1 MNTIKN
7 LIAQEQLFPAF
18 EQEVLPHYGQLA
30 TYLADQQMKKSAP
43 LLVAVNGAQGTG
55 KSTMALFLQAL
66 LKKQGK
72 QTAVI
77 SIDDLYHTFQAR
89 KKLAKD
95 VHPLLVTRGVPGTHD
110 IELGQLVIQ
119 HLQQAKVGEVIQIP
133 VYDKAVDD
141 RAPQSQWPSIS
152 APVDII
158 ILEGWCVG
166 AKPMLDADLQRP
178 INQLEADED
187 QDFVWRHYI
196 NQELKER
203 YQQFFS
209 QFDLLVMLKAPSF
222 DCVREWRALQEE
234 KLARKM
240 QVRMT
245 DAQTN
250 ENGKVN
256 APYKGLMDSS
266 ALNRF
271 MMHYERLTKHM
282 LEEMPKRADVLIT
295 LQQDHSIESV
305 DYKA

>member
-18 EQEVLPHYGQLA
+18 EQEVLPHYEQLA
-30 TYLADQQMKKSAP
+30 TFLGNKHEKKRST
-43 LLVAVNGAQGTG
+43 LLVAINGAQGTG
-55 KSTMALFLQAL
+55 KSTMALFLRAL

-77 SIDDLYHTFQAR
+77 SIDDLYHTYQTR
-89 KKLAKD
+89 KKLATD
-95 VHPLLVTRGVPGTHD
+95 IHPLLVTRGVPGTHD
-110 IELGQLVIQ
+110 MALGQLVIQ
-119 HLQQAKVGEVIQIP
+119 HLQNAKVGEVVQIP
-133 VYDKAVDD
+133 AYDKAVDD
-141 RAPQSQWPSIS
+141 RMPQSQWPSVS

-158 ILEGWCVG
+158 LLEGWCVG
-166 AKPMLDADLQRP
+166 ANPMAEDDLQNP
-178 INQLEADED
+178 INQLEAEED
-187 QDFVWRHYI
+187 QDIAWRHYI
-196 NQELKER
+196 NQELKDN
-203 YQQFFS
+203 YQRFFS

-240 QVRMT
+240 QVRMS
-245 DAQTN
+245 DRQTN

-256 APYKGLMDSS
+256 APFKGLMDSN

-282 LEEMPKRADVLIT
+282 LDEMPQRADVLIT
-295 LQQDHSIESV
+295 LKQDHAIQSV

>member
-18 EQEVLPHYGQLA
+18 EQEVLPHYAQLA
-30 TYLADQQMKKSAP
+30 TYLADRHTKKNAP

-55 KSTMALFLQAL
+55 KSTMALFLKAL

-89 KKLAKD
+89 KKLAED

-119 HLQQAKVGEVIQIP
+119 HLQQAKLGEVIQIP

-196 NQELKER
+196 NQELKEQ

>member
-18 EQEVLPHYGQLA
+18 EQEVLPHYEQLA
-30 TYLADQQMKKSAP
+30 TFLANKHDKKQST
-43 LLVAVNGAQGTG
+43 LLVAINGAQGTG
-55 KSTMALFLQAL
+55 KSTMALFLRAL

-77 SIDDLYHTFQAR
+77 SIDDLYHTYQTR
-89 KKLAKD
+89 KKLATD
-95 VHPLLVTRGVPGTHD
+95 IHPLLVTRGVPGTHD
-110 IELGQLVIQ
+110 MALGQLVIQ
-119 HLQQAKVGEVIQIP
+119 HLQNAKVGEVVQIP
-133 VYDKAVDD
+133 AYDKAVDD
-141 RAPQSQWPSIS
+141 RMPQSQWPSVS

-158 ILEGWCVG
+158 LLEGWCVG
-166 AKPMLDADLQRP
+166 ANPMSEEDLQNP

-187 QDFVWRHYI
+187 QGIAWRHYI
-196 NQELKER
+196 NQELKDN
-203 YQQFFS
+203 YQRFFS

-240 QVRMT
+240 QVRMS
-245 DAQTN
+245 DRQTN

-256 APYKGLMDSS
+256 APFKGLMDSN

-282 LEEMPKRADVLIT
+282 LDEMPQRADVLIT
-295 LQQDHSIESV
+295 LKQDHAIQSV

>member
-18 EQEVLPHYGQLA
+18 EQEVLPYYEKLA
-30 TYLADQQMKKSAP
+30 TFLANKYDEKQTT

-55 KSTMALFLQAL
+55 KSTMALFLKAL
-66 LKKQGK
+66 LKKLGK
-72 QTAVI
+72 NTAVI

-89 KKLAKD
+89 KKLAVD
-95 VHPLLVTRGVPGTHD
+95 VHPLFVTRGVPGTHD
-110 IELGQLVIQ
+110 VALGQLVID
-119 HLQQAKVGEVIQIP
+119 HLQSAKAGDIVQIP
-133 VYDKAVDD
+133 TYDKAIDD
-141 RAPQSQWPSIS
+141 RMPQSQWPSVN

-166 AKPMLDADLQRP
+166 AMPMEEVDLQMP

-187 QDFVWRHYI
+187 KDIVWRHYI
-196 NQELKER
+196 NQELKANYHR
-203 YQQFFS
+203 FFN
-209 QFDLLVMLKAPSF
+209 QFDMLVMLKAPSF
-222 DCVREWRALQEE
+222 DCVKEWRALQEE

-240 QVRMT
+240 QVRIS
-245 DAQTN
+245 DKQTN
-250 ENGKVN
+250 GNGKVN

-282 LEEMPKRADVLIT
+282 LLEMPQRADVLIT
-295 LQQDHSIESV
+295 LKPNHSIQSI